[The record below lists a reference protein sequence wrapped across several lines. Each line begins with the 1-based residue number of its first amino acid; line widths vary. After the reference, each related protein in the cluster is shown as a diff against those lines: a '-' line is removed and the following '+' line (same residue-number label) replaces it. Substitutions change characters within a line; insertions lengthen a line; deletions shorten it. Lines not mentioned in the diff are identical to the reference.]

1 MNGWS
6 EAHTVIIPVVDR
18 VVELHKYVSENVELL
33 QAALI
38 HTERLNDVATLASLR
53 VLFIDLSCH
62 PVMRGQIVF

>member
-18 VVELHKYVSENVELL
+18 VVELHKYVAENVELL

-38 HTERLNDVATLASLR
+38 HT
-53 VLFIDLSCH
+53 
-62 PVMRGQIVF
+62 

>member
-6 EAHTVIIPVVDR
+6 EAHSVIISVVDR
-18 VVELHKYVSENVELL
+18 VVELHKDVAENVELL

-38 HTERLNDVATLASLR
+38 HTERLNNVATLASLR

-62 PVMRGQIVF
+62 PVM

>member
-1 MNGWS
+1 MNGRS
-6 EAHTVIIPVVDR
+6 EAYTVIISVVDR
-18 VVELHKYVSENVELL
+18 VVKLHKHVAENMELL

-62 PVMRGQIVF
+62 PVMRGHIVL

>member
-18 VVELHKYVSENVELL
+18 VVELHKYVAENVELL

-62 PVMRGQIVF
+62 PVMRGHIVL